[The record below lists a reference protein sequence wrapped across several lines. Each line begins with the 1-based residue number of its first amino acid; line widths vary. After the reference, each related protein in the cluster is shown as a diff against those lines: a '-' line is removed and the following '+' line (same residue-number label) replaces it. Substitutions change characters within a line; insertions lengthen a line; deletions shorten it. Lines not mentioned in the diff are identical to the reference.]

1 MYSPLSF
8 RSQDLE
14 DSQPEIESIK
24 VKEEH
29 KDKDT
34 QFLECDIKKKFDHMN
49 EQYKISKKIT
59 QEDMKI
65 VPC

>member
-14 DSQPEIESIK
+14 DSQPEIESVK

-34 QFLECDIKKKFDHMN
+34 QFLECDIKKKFDHMK
-49 EQYKISKKIT
+49 E
-59 QEDMKI
+59 
-65 VPC
+65 